1 MSTNIWV
8 STTGDWSNTA
18 GWHNADVPDSTDS
31 ALLCDNG
38 GVAVI
43 AGLSQGAIDLDK
55 LMIVNFPYAVG
66 SSGGPLVIGA
76 TTFQILGSTGNVYI
90 QNDSGS
96 ANTWFI
102 NSSNRTA
109 AAVLTGS
116 ATYTR
121 VVVVRGAVTITGG
134 TVTLLQVGYDK
145 NQDRDASVT
154 LSGCT
159 VGTIE
164 QSGGTINASTTAIGV
179 HHKSSG
185 EFNYTGNPSGVYGIV
200 YHGNGRFNYKAQA
213 DGTPN
218 IEDVVTGGGMLN
230 FANVVGP
237 CTVDNLTAMPGAKYI
252 KNPQLVTV
260 TSELIIENKLAHGP
274 QP

>member
-1 MSTNIWV
+1 MSTNRWV

-31 ALLCDNG
+31 ALLCDNDA
-38 GVAVI
+38 VAVT
-43 AGLSQGAIDLDK
+43 AGLSQGAIDLAQ
-55 LMIVNFPYAVG
+55 LMIVNFPNDVG
-66 SSGGPLVIGA
+66 ASGGPLIIGA
-76 TTFQILGSTGNVYI
+76 TTFQILGDTGNVYI

-102 NSSNRTA
+102 NSNNRTA

-121 VVVVRGAVTITGG
+121 VVVIRGAVTITGG
-134 TVTLLQVGYDK
+134 TITLLQVGYDT
-145 NQDRDASVT
+145 NPNRDAVVT

-164 QSGGTINASTTAIGV
+164 QSGGTINATTSAIGV
-179 HHKSSG
+179 HHKSG
-185 EFNYTGNPSGVYGIV
+185 GTFNYTGNPSGTYGIV
-200 YHGNGRFNYKAQA
+200 YHRNGEYNYRAAA

-218 IEDVVTGGGMLN
+218 IEDVVASGGYMN

-237 CTVDNLTAMPGAKYI
+237 CSIDNFTALPGAKYV
-252 KNPQLVTV
+252 KNTQLVTV
-260 TSELIIENKLAHGP
+260 TSELLIENELAYGP